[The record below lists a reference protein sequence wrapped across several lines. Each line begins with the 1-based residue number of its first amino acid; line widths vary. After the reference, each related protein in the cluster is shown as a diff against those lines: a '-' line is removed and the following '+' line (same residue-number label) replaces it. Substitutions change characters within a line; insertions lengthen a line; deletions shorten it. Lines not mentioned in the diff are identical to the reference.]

1 MQPRPPALDTADV
14 RAMPASRTGCL
25 MSRRVVRRVVMGP
38 WFAIVVVFEL
48 KRFGKLSRWFNE
60 KDIRKCIGRG
70 HVKPI

>member
-1 MQPRPPALDTADV
+1 
-14 RAMPASRTGCL
+14 

>member
-1 MQPRPPALDTADV
+1 
-14 RAMPASRTGCL
+14 

-48 KRFGKLSRWFNE
+48 KRIGMLSRWFNE
-60 KDIRKCIGRG
+60 KDIRKCIRRG